1 MNYSEAIKILNLK
14 EDFENKDLKRSYYKE
29 ALKHHPDK
37 TNGDDEKF
45 KQIVNAYEYLLKYK
59 NIENNEEYNKKDY
72 LSIIK
77 NFIKSTFPNLNDNQ
91 LDDNLQNILFT
102 FKNLSLKALKNI
114 PRDDLL
120 KLYTFIYNNHDIF
133 GLNNVLLER
142 LLELIKSNININNT
156 IILNPDIDD
165 LLNDNVFCL
174 NLENND
180 LLIPLWH
187 DNVEFDLSNNDINII
202 NIPNLNKN
210 IAIDKYNN
218 INIEITIDIKRLLE
232 DDLTFNLGKKKFT
245 IKSNELKIS
254 KNQIY
259 ILKEKG
265 MLKINKDDLFD
276 TNYRGDINVMISLL

>member
-1 MNYSEAIKILNLK
+1 MKYNEAIKILNLK
-14 EDFENKDLKRSYYKE
+14 ENFDSKDLKRCYYKE

-45 KQIVNAYEYLLKYK
+45 KQVVNAYEFLLKYK

-77 NFIKSTFPNLNDNQ
+77 NFIKSVFPNLNSNQ
-91 LDDNLQNILFT
+91 LDDNLQNILFM
-102 FKNLSLKALKNI
+102 FKNVSLKAIKNI
-114 PRDDLL
+114 PRNDLIN
-120 KLYTFIYNNHDIF
+120 LYTFIYNNHDIF
-133 GLNNVLLER
+133 GLNNAMIER

-174 NLENND
+174 NIENNE

-187 DNVEFDLSNNDINII
+187 DNVEFDLSNSDISII
-202 NIPNLNKN
+202 NIPNLNEN
-210 IAIDKYNN
+210 ISIDKHNN
-218 INIEITIDIKRLLE
+218 INIKIAVDIKKLLNE
-232 DDLTFNLGKKKFT
+232 DLTFILGKKTFT
-245 IKSNELKIS
+245 IPSKELKIT
-254 KNQIY
+254 KNQTY
-259 ILKEKG
+259 ILKDQG

-276 TNYRGDINVMISLL
+276 TRCRGNINANVSLL

>member
-1 MNYSEAIKILNLK
+1 MKYSEAIKILNLK
-14 EDFENKDLKRSYYKE
+14 EDFDNKDLKRSYYKE
-29 ALKHHPDK
+29 ALKYHPDK

-77 NFIKSTFPNLNDNQ
+77 NFIKSTFPNLNNNQ
-91 LDDNLQNILFT
+91 LDDNLQNILFM

-187 DNVEFDLSNNDINII
+187 DNVEFDLSKNDISII

-210 IAIDKYNN
+210 ITIDKYNN
-218 INIEITIDIKRLLE
+218 INIEINCHIKRLLE
-232 DDLTFNLGKKKFT
+232 EDLTFNLGKKKFT

-259 ILKEKG
+259 TLKEKG

-276 TNYRGDINVMISLL
+276 TNYRGDINVIISLL

>member
-1 MNYSEAIKILNLK
+1 MKYSEAIKILNLNNNFDTK
-14 EDFENKDLKRSYYKE
+14 HLKRSYYKE

-37 TNGDDEKF
+37 TDGDDEKF
-45 KQIVNAYEYLLKYK
+45 KKIVNAYEYLLKYK
-59 NIENNEEYNKKDY
+59 NIESNEEYNKKDY

-77 NFIKSTFPNLNDNQ
+77 NFIKSTFPNLNNNQ
-91 LDDNLQNILFT
+91 LDDNLQNILFM

-133 GLNNVLLER
+133 GLNNVFLER

-187 DNVEFDLSNNDINII
+187 DNVEFDLSNNDISII

-210 IAIDKYNN
+210 ITIDKYNN
-218 INIEITIDIKRLLE
+218 INIEINCHIKRLLE
-232 DDLTFNLGKKKFT
+232 EDLTFNLGKKNFT

-259 ILKEKG
+259 TLKEKG

-276 TNYRGDINVMISLL
+276 TNYRGDINVIISLL